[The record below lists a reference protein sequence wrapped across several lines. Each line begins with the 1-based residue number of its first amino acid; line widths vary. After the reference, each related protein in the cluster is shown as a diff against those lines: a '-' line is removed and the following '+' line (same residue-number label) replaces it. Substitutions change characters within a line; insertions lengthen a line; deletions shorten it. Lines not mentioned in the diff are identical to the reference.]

1 MREIGWDV
9 YSYINRSFRFSPF
22 AILQLSNHFIEIPH
36 NDFVRM
42 FYETIFTAGTEN
54 RSRRFI
60 QFAYI
65 KLSYIIAIF
74 FPSLALSRSPLSESI
89 RRLSASASW
98 ESHPRA
104 LARTL
109 LLKKIISVFP
119 DFFAVSMIF
128 SLIFIWIQILK
139 SRKSRIFCNRS
150 LPVVIN
156 HKSPFRKA
164 GTGLNVL
171 WQVRQSE
178 QDYGRAIPDLLITYN
193 NR

>member
-1 MREIGWDV
+1 MDTTNATR
-9 YSYINRSFRFSPF
+9 
-22 AILQLSNHFIEIPH
+22 
-36 NDFVRM
+36 
-42 FYETIFTAGTEN
+42 
-54 RSRRFI
+54 
-60 QFAYI
+60 I
-65 KLSYIIAIF
+65 KLLKLVCYDNSFLHFAIF
-74 FPSLALSRSPLSESI
+74 FPSLADSKRAFLALPCRESI

-150 LPVVIN
+150 LPVVMK

-164 GTGLNVL
+164 GTGLSVL

-178 QDYGRAIPDLLITYN
+178 QGAVGAIPDLLIL
-193 NR
+193 